1 MRRPF
6 LSAAILIAFGFAAA
20 QAQVVQGQVTHQPQ
34 DQTPQQG
41 PTPSA
46 TNENQKAN
54 QSLSNPPQSGRT
66 EPSATNAASA
76 HQGSD
81 GAGAATPG
89 PVFVDGALNVPGA
102 PTDSQTRP
110 AKFSKHNDGID
121 KQPIMAMRL
130 ARLDDSQRRAIL
142 DAVAKANA
150 PAAKTQAKAS
160 EELPMGVDIHEL
172 PQSAADALGMKGLK
186 FVKVDDGILLVDA
199 PNRVVVGKIEK

>member
-1 MRRPF
+1 MRRS
-6 LSAAILIAFGFAAA
+6 LVSAAILIAFALAAA
-20 QAQVVQGQVTHQPQ
+20 QVQVTAQVAHQPQ
-34 DQTPQQG
+34 DKSPPQD

-46 TNENQKAN
+46 GNENQKAS

-76 HQGSD
+76 HQAND
-81 GAGAATPG
+81 GAGQAGQG
-89 PVFVDGALNVPGA
+89 PVLVDGALNAPGA

-110 AKFSKHNDGID
+110 AKFSKHNDEID

-130 ARLDDSQRRAIL
+130 ARLDDNQRRAIL
-142 DAVAKANA
+142 DAVSKANA

-160 EELPMGVDIHEL
+160 EELPMGVAIHEL
-172 PQSAADALGMKGLK
+172 PQPAAEALGLKGLK

-199 PNRVVVGKIEK
+199 PNRIVVGKIEK